1 MIKLTLNG
9 QPVAL
14 FPDTKIGITA
24 MNPYFN
30 EIGAFSYP
38 FTIPYIPN
46 MEILKHAAR
55 IQNVTRTF
63 IWDAVLMVNGVELM
77 RGEAIAEGD
86 VQNDAFPIVLRSAKT
101 SFIKLAE
108 TKKLQDLEFGIE
120 NTDTL
125 TAENVIARRTGTL
138 YQKYGESNYV
148 CAPFYNN
155 KAWTDQEREWVIP
168 DYINAFDPNTSLLVD
183 LADGKSNSITYNFYV
198 RYILKRIIELL
209 GLTLESDDMSTI
221 QDLNRWFLLSFN
233 NAWGKYNTNYQF
245 SFSQINVRDFLKV
258 IRQFGIVIVTNDRL
272 RTASIRLVRDVFR
285 SPSLSRL
292 LNSNAL
298 KEIPIMSTPK
308 DGYTIGYA
316 DSTSDLI
323 VSPIDK
329 PLILHSLISKILITV
344 AKYSDIPIAS
354 SITTEF
360 VYLTTSTGRYYVTI
374 LQEKENS
381 GSPNVYKWENVANY
395 QPFVSGG
402 GEEKISIDVTVAG
415 QRQETRTV
423 TKSITITGPQTITK
437 TWDIN
442 IEMPEINQ
450 KMNNLIDIW
459 YNGSKYEDTPL
470 VFLFNW
476 GMKVYANDEDPRV
489 SVFYPV
495 ISADAYGLD
504 EVDRG
509 SISMRTSG
517 AKSII
522 EQLAKD
528 EQDWMIRRKQKRQ
541 SFILSVLDYAN
552 FNWGEIQNIS
562 SVNYLVNSLKF
573 DIGIN
578 GISPVEADLYTV

>member
-9 QPVAL
+9 QVCAL

-24 MNPYFN
+24 MNPYFA

-46 MEILKHAAR
+46 QGILQHAAR

-63 IWDAVLMVNGVELM
+63 IWDAVLYVEDIQILI
-77 RGEAIAEGD
+77 GEAIAQGD
-86 VQNDAFPIVLRSAKT
+86 VIDDAFPIVLRSAKT
-101 SFIKLAE
+101 SFVKLAE

-125 TAENVIARRTGTL
+125 TAENVIAMRTGTL
-138 YQKYGESNYV
+138 HQKYGESNYV

-155 KAWTDQEREWVIP
+155 KAWTDQEGEWVHP
-168 DYINAFDPNTSLLVD
+168 DYINAFDPATSLLVD
-183 LADGKSNSITYNFYV
+183 LADGKSNTITYNFYV

-221 QDLNRWFLLSFN
+221 PDLNRWFLLSFN

-272 RTASIRLVRDVFR
+272 RTASIKLVRDFFR
-285 SPSLSRL
+285 APEISTL
-292 LNSNAL
+292 LNGNAL
-298 KEIPIMSTPK
+298 KEIPIMSIPK

-329 PLILHSLISKILITV
+329 PLVLHTVISKILITV
-344 AKYSDIPIAS
+344 TNYAEIPIAS
-354 SITTEF
+354 SITTPY
-360 VYLTTSTGRYYVTI
+360 VYLTTSTGRYFVTI
-374 LQEKENS
+374 LQKKENPEA
-381 GSPNVYKWENVANY
+381 PNVFKWENAANY
-395 QPFVSGG
+395 QPFVSGA
-402 GEEKISIDVTVAG
+402 GEEKISIDVTVVG

-423 TKSITITGPQTITK
+423 TKSITVTGPQTITK

-450 KMNNLIDIW
+450 KMNNLVDIW

-476 GMKVYANDEDPRV
+476 GVKVYANAEDPRV

-495 ISADAYGLD
+495 ISSDAYGLD
-504 EVDRG
+504 EVDKG

-522 EQLAKD
+522 EQLVKD
-528 EQDWMIRRKQKRQ
+528 EQDWMIRRKPKRQ

-573 DIGIN
+573 DIGKN
-578 GISPVEADLYTV
+578 GISPIEADLYTV

>member
-63 IWDAVLMVNGVELM
+63 IWDAVLMVDGVEIL

-108 TKKLQDLEFGIE
+108 TKILQDLEFGIE

-138 YQKYGESNYV
+138 HQKYGESNYV

-183 LADGKSNSITYNFYV
+183 LANGKSNTITYNFYV

-402 GEEKISIDVTVAG
+402 GEEMISIDTTIVG

-423 TKSITITGPQTITK
+423 TKSITVTGPQTITK

-470 VFLFNW
+470 IFLFNW

-573 DIGIN
+573 DIGKN
-578 GISPVEADLYTV
+578 GISPFEADLYTV